1 MNESL
6 ATRLAHDLDGSFE
19 ALVREH
25 QDRLYSLALRSLG
38 DASDAEE
45 LTQDAFVRAY
55 RALAGYE
62 PQRRRELQIRPWL
75 STIVLNL
82 CRNRARRV
90 RPAQVELDGL
100 AELPS
105 DGRDGQPEAGALRRE
120 ESEVWARR
128 VRALPV
134 RYREPLLLH
143 YVDDLAYAEIS
154 SALDIPEGTL
164 RAQVHRGLALL
175 RTALEHETAGPA
187 ADRAAGRP
195 ALRLQEV
202 AL

>member
-1 MNESL
+1 M
-6 ATRLAHDLDGSFE
+6 ATRLARDHDGSFE

-62 PQRRRELQIRPWL
+62 PQRRLELQIRPWL

-120 ESEVWARR
+120 ESEAWARR
-128 VRALPV
+128 VRALPA
-134 RYREPLLLH
+134 RYREPLVLR

-154 SALDIPEGTL
+154 SALEIPEGTL

-175 RTALEHETAGPA
+175 RTALERETAGPA